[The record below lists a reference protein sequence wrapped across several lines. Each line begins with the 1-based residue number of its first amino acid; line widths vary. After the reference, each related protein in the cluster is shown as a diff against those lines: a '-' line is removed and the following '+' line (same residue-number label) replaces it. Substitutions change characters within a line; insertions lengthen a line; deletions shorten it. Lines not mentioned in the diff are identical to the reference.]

1 MNDTGSYT
9 ARKNAKRAAEKMIA
23 NGKAAAGEYAIGPR
37 DDGRFEIIWKATRA
51 APTTE
56 EVEAEAT
63 AATETVT
70 TDGGPIDP
78 TPAQAEI
85 DAQPVDTAERRGF
98 DNVAPEIARAETQSA
113 PTSAEPQQDPFPA
126 GTRVTVRRGKR
137 NTNLGQVR
145 QRIDEEHW
153 RVHLLGKPEE
163 WTILAT
169 AAQLHR
175 SEEPPP
181 EAPKPARRLRRN
193 TTITPAKPSRS
204 QYAINADMI
213 AAGKVP
219 EKPPVVT
226 SKANPH
232 YQKRFDTLHGY
243 AASGDWDAVRD
254 YKVTGSNS
262 YSKMVAR
269 YRQDLLALHAASEAA
284 Q

>member
-9 ARKNAKRAAEKMIA
+9 ARKNAKRAAEKLIA
-23 NGKAAAGEYAIGPR
+23 NGKAPAVDYAIWPR

-51 APTTE
+51 EPTTE
-56 EVEAEAT
+56 EVEAELT

-70 TDGGPIDP
+70 DSGRADP
-78 TPAQAEI
+78 TPNQGEI
-85 DAQPVDTAERRGF
+85 DAQPVDTGEPRGF
-98 DNVAPEIARAETQSA
+98 DKAAPEIARAETQSE
-113 PTSAEPQQDPFPA
+113 PTSAEPQHDPFPA
-126 GTRVTVRRGKR
+126 GTWVTVRQGRHK
-137 NTNLGQVR
+137 TSVGQVR

-169 AAQLHR
+169 AAQL
-175 SEEPPP
+175 SCAEEPTP
-181 EAPKPARRLRRN
+181 EAPKPVKWSRRHW
-193 TTITPAKPSRS
+193 TDAPTKPSRS
-204 QYAINADMI
+204 QYAIDAEMI
-213 AAGKVP
+213 AAGQLP

-243 AASGDWDAVRD
+243 AAAGDWDAVRN